1 MTLDHA
7 ASRAGAD
14 ALRMRVEKLAAR
26 RQQLTEDRVM
36 YRQRLRQT
44 EGEIDRT
51 DTEIGQ
57 LMVVI
62 AALDPQPGQEA
73 A

>member
-1 MTLDHA
+1 MTIDHA
-7 ASRAGAD
+7 AARAGAD
-14 ALRMRVEKLAAR
+14 ALRARVEKLAAR

-44 EGEIDRT
+44 EDDIDRT

-57 LMVVI
+57 LMAVI